1 MTQREGTSFKTL
13 PPVWVQTLQ
22 EDTAAG
28 GGMADALG
36 RTVLH
41 RDRYGRVWGLG
52 DRKSPTAKTPALVL
66 MHDDP
71 LLPVDY
77 APFSSTS
84 STSLPSVLSITARGA
99 FCPPD
104 FNDEGPV
111 YSVNVGHVLPPS
123 LEDANA
129 GEAQGTSALL
139 PVSWQRMNHD
149 ESLTD
154 PLLAPEIVVLTDAVQ
169 LASQPGKLPTAVMTL
184 KHRFPGALLWTPG
197 LGGPDNLSVL
207 VSMGVDLFDL
217 ARCREASANHV
228 LLTAWGPRL
237 PLEHEATT
245 VEAQAYHMVKA
256 IDEVR
261 AAVMAGSLRPLAVQQ
276 SQSSPRLVEHLRRHQ
291 ELVAQQEGVLASHM
305 PATAEFP
312 CFSPNALN
320 DPLVVDWERFMTE
333 EYEAP
338 SPVSD
343 VMILLPCSARKPYRL
358 SKSHSQFLRAIAF
371 TGCHEVMMTSPLGLV
386 PRDLEDA
393 WPAANYDVPVTGDW
407 SSDELDRV
415 RTMLTALVQ
424 RVGYKEIIN
433 HTTMDLSFL
442 SVKVVNTRQDQGSTN
457 FDALA
462 RLSAAVKDARE
473 RYELRNQKNNLR
485 LKEHFKSLAR
495 KVTGTDSWCSDLV
508 VRGKVPRWRLELN
521 GTQMAVWSIDRN
533 GFSFSRAAVDL
544 LHEHGALK
552 AVVLHDDVVWKGD
565 VFAQLVKEA
574 DPGIRRGDDLRVLQ
588 RGECIGLARASAAGW
603 EWSGTPGA
611 LAKSHQR
618 KKKS

>member
-1 MTQREGTSFKTL
+1 
-13 PPVWVQTLQ
+13 
-22 EDTAAG
+22 
-28 GGMADALG
+28 MADALG

-66 MHDDP
+66 MQDDP

-84 STSLPSVLSITARGA
+84 SASLPSVLSITSRGA
-99 FCPPD
+99 FSPPE
-104 FNDEGPV
+104 FTVEGPT

-129 GEAQGTSALL
+129 GEAQGTSSLL

-149 ESLTD
+149 GALTD
-154 PLLAPEIVVLTDAVQ
+154 PSLAPEIVVLTDAVQ
-169 LASQPGKLPTAVMTL
+169 LASQPGKLPLAVMTL

-217 ARCREASANHV
+217 ARCREASANNV
-228 LLTAWGPRL
+228 MLTAWGPRL
-237 PLEHEATT
+237 PLEHEVTSI
-245 VEAQAYHMVKA
+245 EAQAYHMVKA
-256 IDEVR
+256 LDEVR
-261 AAVMAGSLRPLAVQQ
+261 AAVMSGSLRSLTVQQ

-291 ELVAQQEGVLASHM
+291 ELAAQQEGVLASHM
-305 PATAEFP
+305 PATTEFA
-312 CFSPNALN
+312 CFSPNALR

-333 EYEAP
+333 AYEAP
-338 SPVSD
+338 LPVRT

-358 SKSHSQFLRAIAF
+358 SKSHSQFLRAIAT

-415 RTMLTALVQ
+415 RRMLTALVQ

-433 HTTMDLSFL
+433 HTDMDLSFL
-442 SVKVVNTRQDQGSTN
+442 SVNVVNTREGQGSTN

-473 RYELRNQKNNLR
+473 RYELKNQKNNLR

-495 KVTGTDSWCSDLV
+495 KVTGTDSWCEDLV
-508 VRGKVPRWRLELN
+508 VRGKLPRWRLELN
-521 GTQMAVWSIDRN
+521 GTQIAVWSIDRN
-533 GFSFSRAAVDL
+533 GFSFSRAAVEH
-544 LHEHGALK
+544 LHQHQALK
-552 AVVLHDDVVWKGD
+552 VVVLHGDVVWKGD

-574 DPGIRRGDDLRVLQ
+574 DPTIRMGDDLRILQ
-588 RGECIGLARASAAGW
+588 GGDCIGLARAVAAGW
-603 EWSGTPGA
+603 EWGGTPGT

-618 KKKS
+618 KKK

>member
-1 MTQREGTSFKTL
+1 
-13 PPVWVQTLQ
+13 
-22 EDTAAG
+22 
-28 GGMADALG
+28 MADALG

-66 MHDDP
+66 MQDDP

-84 STSLPSVLSITARGA
+84 SASLPSVLSIASRGA
-99 FCPPD
+99 FSPPE
-104 FNDEGPV
+104 FTVEGPT

-129 GEAQGTSALL
+129 GEAQGTSSLL

-149 ESLTD
+149 DALTD
-154 PLLAPEIVVLTDAVQ
+154 PSLAPEIVVLTDAVQ
-169 LASQPGKLPTAVMTL
+169 LASQPGKLPLAVMTL

-217 ARCREASANHV
+217 ARCREASANNV
-228 LLTAWGPRL
+228 MLTAWGPRL
-237 PLEHEATT
+237 PLEHEVTSI
-245 VEAQAYHMVKA
+245 EAQAYHMVKA
-256 IDEVR
+256 LDEVR
-261 AAVMAGSLRPLAVQQ
+261 AAVMSGSLRSLAVQQ

-291 ELVAQQEGVLASHM
+291 ELAAQHEGVLASHM
-305 PATAEFP
+305 PATTEFA
-312 CFSPNALN
+312 CFSPNALR

-333 EYEAP
+333 AYEAP
-338 SPVSD
+338 LPVRT

-358 SKSHSQFLRAIAF
+358 SKSHSQFLRAIAT

-415 RTMLTALVQ
+415 RRMLTALVQ

-433 HTTMDLSFL
+433 HTDMDLSFL
-442 SVKVVNTRQDQGSTN
+442 SVNVVNTREGQGSTN

-473 RYELRNQKNNLR
+473 RYELKNQKNNLR

-495 KVTGTDSWCSDLV
+495 KVTGTDSWCEDLV
-508 VRGKVPRWRLELN
+508 VRGKLPRWRLELN
-521 GTQMAVWSIDRN
+521 GTQIAVWSIDRN
-533 GFSFSRAAVDL
+533 GFSFSRAAVEH
-544 LHEHGALK
+544 LHQHQALK
-552 AVVLHDDVVWKGD
+552 VVVLHGDVVWKGD

-574 DPGIRRGDDLRVLQ
+574 DPTIRMGDDIRILQ
-588 RGECIGLARASAAGW
+588 GGDCIGLARAVAAGW
-603 EWSGTPGA
+603 EWGGTPGT

-618 KKKS
+618 KKK

>member
-1 MTQREGTSFKTL
+1 MTWRERASFKTL
-13 PPVWVQTLQ
+13 PPVEVQTLQ

-28 GGMADALG
+28 HGMADALG

-41 RDRYGRVWGLG
+41 RNRYGRVWGLG
-52 DRKSPTAKTPALVL
+52 DRKSPSAKTPALVL
-66 MHDDP
+66 MQDDP

-84 STSLPSVLSITARGA
+84 SASLPSVLSITSRGA
-99 FCPPD
+99 FCPPKFTD
-104 FNDEGPV
+104 DGPT

-129 GEAQGTSALL
+129 GEAQGTSSLL

-149 ESLTD
+149 DTLTD
-154 PLLAPEIVVLTDAVQ
+154 SSLAPEIVVLTDAVQ
-169 LASQPGKLPTAVMTL
+169 LASQPGKLPLAVMTL

-197 LGGPDNLSVL
+197 LGGPDNLGVL

-228 LLTAWGPRL
+228 MLTPWGPRL
-237 PLEHEATT
+237 PLEHEATSI
-245 VEAQAYHMVKA
+245 EAQAYHMVKA
-256 IDEVR
+256 LDEVR
-261 AAVMAGSLRPLAVQQ
+261 ASVMSGSLRSLAVQQ

-291 ELVAQQEGVLASHM
+291 ELAAQQKGVLASHM
-305 PATAEFP
+305 PATTEFA
-312 CFSPNALN
+312 CFSPNALL

-333 EYEAP
+333 AYEAP
-338 SPVSD
+338 LPVRN

-358 SKSHSQFLRAIAF
+358 SKSHSQFLRAISS

-415 RTMLTALVQ
+415 RRMLTTLVE
-424 RVGYKEIIN
+424 RIGYKEIIN
-433 HTTMDLSFL
+433 HTDLDLSFL
-442 SVKVVNTRQDQGSTN
+442 SVNIVNTRQGQGSTN

-495 KVTGTDSWCSDLV
+495 KVTGTDSWCQDVV
-508 VRGKVPRWRLELN
+508 VRGKLPRWRLEVN

-544 LHEHGALK
+544 LHQHQALK

-565 VFAQLVKEA
+565 VFAQLVKQA
-574 DPGIRRGDDLRVLQ
+574 DPSIRMGDDLRVLQ
-588 RGECIGLARASAAGW
+588 GGDCIGLARAVAAGW
-603 EWSGTPGA
+603 EWGGTPGT

-618 KKKS
+618 KKK

>member
-1 MTQREGTSFKTL
+1 
-13 PPVWVQTLQ
+13 
-22 EDTAAG
+22 
-28 GGMADALG
+28 MADALG

-52 DRKSPTAKTPALVL
+52 DRKAPTATTPALVL
-66 MHDDP
+66 MADDP
-71 LLPVDY
+71 ALPVDY
-77 APFSSTS
+77 APFSSAS
-84 STSLPSVLSITARGA
+84 STSLPSVLSITSRGA
-99 FCPPD
+99 FCPPE
-104 FNDEGPV
+104 FMANGPT

-129 GEAQGTSALL
+129 GEAQGTSSLL

-149 ESLTD
+149 DSLTD
-154 PLLAPEIVVLTDAVQ
+154 PSLSPEIVVLTDAVQ

-217 ARCREASANHV
+217 ARCREASANGV
-228 LLTAWGPRL
+228 VLTAWGPRL
-237 PLEHEATT
+237 PLEHEATS

-256 IDEVR
+256 LDEVR
-261 AAVMAGSLRPLAVQQ
+261 AAVMTGSLRTLAVQQ

-291 ELVAQQEGVLASHM
+291 ELVAEQKGVLASHM
-305 PATAEFP
+305 PASTEFA
-312 CFSPNALN
+312 CFSSNALT

-333 EYEAP
+333 DYEAP
-338 SPVSD
+338 APVRN

-358 SKSHSQFLRAIAF
+358 SKSHAQFLRAIAS

-386 PRDLEDA
+386 PRDLEDV

-407 SSDELDRV
+407 SSDELGRV
-415 RTMLTALVQ
+415 RRMLTALVQ
-424 RVGYKEIIN
+424 RVGYSEIIN
-433 HTTMDLSFL
+433 HTDMDLSFL
-442 SVKVVNTRQDQGSTN
+442 SVDVVNTRQGQGSTN

-462 RLSAAVKDARE
+462 RLGAAVKDARE
-473 RYELRNQKNNLR
+473 RYDLKNQKNNLR
-485 LKEHFKSLAR
+485 LKEHFKSIAR
-495 KVTGTDSWCSDLV
+495 KVTGTDAWCEALV
-508 VRGKVPRWRLELN
+508 VRGKLPRWRLELD

-544 LHEHGALK
+544 LHHHQALK
-552 AVVLHDDVVWKGD
+552 AVVLREDVVWKGD
-565 VFAQLVKEA
+565 VFAQLVKKA
-574 DPGIRRGDDLRVLQ
+574 DPTIRMGDDLRVLQ
-588 RGECIGLARASAAGW
+588 GGECIGLARAVAAGW
-603 EWSGTPGA
+603 EWAGTPGT

>member
-1 MTQREGTSFKTL
+1 
-13 PPVWVQTLQ
+13 
-22 EDTAAG
+22 
-28 GGMADALG
+28 MADALG

-66 MHDDP
+66 MQDDP

-84 STSLPSVLSITARGA
+84 SASLPSVLSITSRGA
-99 FCPPD
+99 FSPPE
-104 FNDEGPV
+104 FTVEGPT

-129 GEAQGTSALL
+129 GEAQGTSSLL

-149 ESLTD
+149 DALTD
-154 PLLAPEIVVLTDAVQ
+154 PSLAPEIVVLTDAVQ
-169 LASQPGKLPTAVMTL
+169 LASQPGKLPLAVMTL

-217 ARCREASANHV
+217 ARCREASANDV
-228 LLTAWGPRL
+228 MLTAWGPRL
-237 PLEHEATT
+237 PLGHEVTSI
-245 VEAQAYHMVKA
+245 EAQAYHMVKA
-256 IDEVR
+256 LDEVR
-261 AAVMAGSLRPLAVQQ
+261 AAVMSGSLRSLTVQQ

-291 ELVAQQEGVLASHM
+291 ELAAQQEGVLASHM
-305 PATAEFP
+305 PATTEFA
-312 CFSPNALN
+312 CFSPNALR

-333 EYEAP
+333 AYEAP
-338 SPVSD
+338 LPVRT

-358 SKSHSQFLRAIAF
+358 SKSHSQFLRAIAT

-415 RTMLTALVQ
+415 RRMLTALVQ

-433 HTTMDLSFL
+433 HTDMDLSFL
-442 SVKVVNTRQDQGSTN
+442 SVNVVNTREGQGSTN

-473 RYELRNQKNNLR
+473 RYELKNQKNNLR

-495 KVTGTDSWCSDLV
+495 KVTGTDSWCEDLV
-508 VRGKVPRWRLELN
+508 VRGKLPRWRLELN
-521 GTQMAVWSIDRN
+521 GTQIAVWSIDRN
-533 GFSFSRAAVDL
+533 GFSFSRAAVEH
-544 LHEHGALK
+544 LHQHQALK
-552 AVVLHDDVVWKGD
+552 VVVLHGDVVWKGD

-574 DPGIRRGDDLRVLQ
+574 DPTIRMGDDIRILQ
-588 RGECIGLARASAAGW
+588 GGDCIGLARAVAAGW
-603 EWSGTPGA
+603 EWGGTPGT

-618 KKKS
+618 KKK

>member
-1 MTQREGTSFKTL
+1 
-13 PPVWVQTLQ
+13 
-22 EDTAAG
+22 
-28 GGMADALG
+28 MADALG

-66 MHDDP
+66 MQDDP

-84 STSLPSVLSITARGA
+84 SASLPSVLSITSRGA
-99 FCPPD
+99 FSPPE
-104 FNDEGPV
+104 FTVEGPT

-129 GEAQGTSALL
+129 GEAQGTSSLL

-149 ESLTD
+149 DALTD
-154 PLLAPEIVVLTDAVQ
+154 PSLAPEIVVLTDAVQ
-169 LASQPGKLPTAVMTL
+169 LASQPGKLPLAVMTL

-217 ARCREASANHV
+217 ARCREASANNV
-228 LLTAWGPRL
+228 MLTAWGPRL
-237 PLEHEATT
+237 PLEHEVTSI
-245 VEAQAYHMVKA
+245 EAQAYHMVKA
-256 IDEVR
+256 LDEVR
-261 AAVMAGSLRPLAVQQ
+261 AAVMSGSLRSLTVQQ

-291 ELVAQQEGVLASHM
+291 ELAAQQEGVLASHM
-305 PATAEFP
+305 PATTEFA
-312 CFSPNALN
+312 CFSPNALR

-333 EYEAP
+333 AYEAP
-338 SPVSD
+338 LPVRT

-358 SKSHSQFLRAIAF
+358 SKSHSQFLRAIAT

-415 RTMLTALVQ
+415 RRMLTALVQ

-433 HTTMDLSFL
+433 HTDMDLSFL
-442 SVKVVNTRQDQGSTN
+442 SVNVVNTREGQGSTN

-462 RLSAAVKDARE
+462 RLSAAVKDARD
-473 RYELRNQKNNLR
+473 RYELKNQKNNLR

-495 KVTGTDSWCSDLV
+495 KVTGTDSWCEDLV
-508 VRGKVPRWRLELN
+508 VRGKLPRWRLELN
-521 GTQMAVWSIDRN
+521 GTQIAVWSIDRN
-533 GFSFSRAAVDL
+533 GFSFSRAAVEH
-544 LHEHGALK
+544 LHQHQALK
-552 AVVLHDDVVWKGD
+552 VVVLHGDVVWKGD

-574 DPGIRRGDDLRVLQ
+574 DPTIRMGDDLRILQ
-588 RGECIGLARASAAGW
+588 GGDCIGLARAVAAGW
-603 EWSGTPGA
+603 EWGGTPGT

-618 KKKS
+618 KKK

>member
-1 MTQREGTSFKTL
+1 
-13 PPVWVQTLQ
+13 
-22 EDTAAG
+22 
-28 GGMADALG
+28 MADALG

-66 MHDDP
+66 MQDDP

-84 STSLPSVLSITARGA
+84 SASLPSVLSITSRGA
-99 FCPPD
+99 FSPPE
-104 FNDEGPV
+104 FTVEGPT

-129 GEAQGTSALL
+129 GEAQGTSSLL

-149 ESLTD
+149 DALTD
-154 PLLAPEIVVLTDAVQ
+154 PSLAPEIVVLTDAVQ
-169 LASQPGKLPTAVMTL
+169 LASQPGKLPLAVMTL

-217 ARCREASANHV
+217 ARCREASANNV
-228 LLTAWGPRL
+228 MLTAWGPRL
-237 PLEHEATT
+237 PLEHEVTSI
-245 VEAQAYHMVKA
+245 EAQAYHMVKA
-256 IDEVR
+256 LDEVR
-261 AAVMAGSLRPLAVQQ
+261 AAVMSGSLRSLAVQQ

-291 ELVAQQEGVLASHM
+291 ELAAQHEGVLASHM
-305 PATAEFP
+305 PATTEFA
-312 CFSPNALN
+312 CFSPNALR

-333 EYEAP
+333 AYEAP
-338 SPVSD
+338 LPVRT

-358 SKSHSQFLRAIAF
+358 SKSHSQFLRAIAT

-415 RTMLTALVQ
+415 RRMLTALVQ

-433 HTTMDLSFL
+433 HTDMDLSFL
-442 SVKVVNTRQDQGSTN
+442 SVNVVNTREGQGSTN

-473 RYELRNQKNNLR
+473 RYELKNQKNNLR

-495 KVTGTDSWCSDLV
+495 KVTGTDSWCEDLV
-508 VRGKVPRWRLELN
+508 VRGKLPRWRLELN
-521 GTQMAVWSIDRN
+521 GTQIAVWSIDRN
-533 GFSFSRAAVDL
+533 GFSFSRAAVEH
-544 LHEHGALK
+544 LHQHQALK
-552 AVVLHDDVVWKGD
+552 VVVLHGDVVWKGD

-574 DPGIRRGDDLRVLQ
+574 DPTIRMGDDLRILQ
-588 RGECIGLARASAAGW
+588 GGDCIGLARAVAAGW
-603 EWSGTPGA
+603 EWGGTPGT

-618 KKKS
+618 KKK

>member
-1 MTQREGTSFKTL
+1 
-13 PPVWVQTLQ
+13 
-22 EDTAAG
+22 
-28 GGMADALG
+28 MADALG

-66 MHDDP
+66 MQDDP

-84 STSLPSVLSITARGA
+84 SASLPSVLSITSRGA
-99 FCPPD
+99 FSPPE
-104 FNDEGPV
+104 FTVEGPT

-129 GEAQGTSALL
+129 GEAQGTSSLL

-149 ESLTD
+149 DALTD
-154 PLLAPEIVVLTDAVQ
+154 PSLAPEIVVLTDAVQ
-169 LASQPGKLPTAVMTL
+169 LASQPGKLPLAVMTL

-217 ARCREASANHV
+217 ARCREASANNV
-228 LLTAWGPRL
+228 MLTAWGPRL
-237 PLEHEATT
+237 PLEHEVTSI
-245 VEAQAYHMVKA
+245 EAQAYHMVKA
-256 IDEVR
+256 LDEVR
-261 AAVMAGSLRPLAVQQ
+261 AAVMSGSLRSLTVQQ

-291 ELVAQQEGVLASHM
+291 ELAAQQEGVLASHM
-305 PATAEFP
+305 PATTEFA
-312 CFSPNALN
+312 CFSPNALR

-333 EYEAP
+333 AYEAP
-338 SPVSD
+338 LPVRT

-358 SKSHSQFLRAIAF
+358 SKSHSQFLRAIAT

-415 RTMLTALVQ
+415 RRMLTALVQ

-433 HTTMDLSFL
+433 HTDMDLSFL
-442 SVKVVNTRQDQGSTN
+442 SVNVVNTREGQGSTN

-473 RYELRNQKNNLR
+473 RYELKNQKNNLR

-495 KVTGTDSWCSDLV
+495 KVTGTDSWCEDLV
-508 VRGKVPRWRLELN
+508 VRGKLPRWRLELN
-521 GTQMAVWSIDRN
+521 GTQIAVWSIDRN
-533 GFSFSRAAVDL
+533 GFSFSRAAVEH
-544 LHEHGALK
+544 LHQHQALK
-552 AVVLHDDVVWKGD
+552 VVVLHGDVVWKGD

-574 DPGIRRGDDLRVLQ
+574 DPTIRMGDDLRILQ
-588 RGECIGLARASAAGW
+588 GGDCIGLARAVAAGW
-603 EWSGTPGA
+603 EWGGTPGT

-618 KKKS
+618 KKK

>member
-1 MTQREGTSFKTL
+1 MTWRERASFKTL
-13 PPVWVQTLQ
+13 PPVEVQTLQ

-28 GGMADALG
+28 HGMADALG

-52 DRKSPTAKTPALVL
+52 DRKSPSAKTPALVL
-66 MHDDP
+66 MQDDP

-84 STSLPSVLSITARGA
+84 SASLPSVLSITSRGA
-99 FCPPD
+99 FCPPKFTD
-104 FNDEGPV
+104 DGPT

-129 GEAQGTSALL
+129 GEAQGTSSLL

-149 ESLTD
+149 DTLTD
-154 PLLAPEIVVLTDAVQ
+154 SSLAPEIVVLTDAVQ
-169 LASQPGKLPTAVMTL
+169 LASQPGKLPLAVMTL

-197 LGGPDNLSVL
+197 LGGPDNLGVL

-228 LLTAWGPRL
+228 MLTPWGPRL
-237 PLEHEATT
+237 PLEHEATSI
-245 VEAQAYHMVKA
+245 EAQAYHMVKA
-256 IDEVR
+256 LDEVR
-261 AAVMAGSLRPLAVQQ
+261 ASVMSGSLRSLAVQQ

-291 ELVAQQEGVLASHM
+291 ELAAQQKGVLASHM
-305 PATAEFP
+305 PATTEFA
-312 CFSPNALN
+312 CFSPNALL

-333 EYEAP
+333 AYEAP
-338 SPVSD
+338 LPVRN

-358 SKSHSQFLRAIAF
+358 SKSHSQFLRAISS

-415 RTMLTALVQ
+415 RRMLTTLVE
-424 RVGYKEIIN
+424 RIGYKEIIN
-433 HTTMDLSFL
+433 HTDLDLSFL
-442 SVKVVNTRQDQGSTN
+442 SVNIVNTRQGQGSTN

-495 KVTGTDSWCSDLV
+495 KVTGTDSWCQDVV
-508 VRGKVPRWRLELN
+508 VRGKLPRWRLEVN

-544 LHEHGALK
+544 LHQHQALK

-565 VFAQLVKEA
+565 VFAQLVKQA
-574 DPGIRRGDDLRVLQ
+574 DPSIRMGDDLRVLQ
-588 RGECIGLARASAAGW
+588 GGDCIGLARAVAAGW
-603 EWSGTPGA
+603 EWGGTPGT

-618 KKKS
+618 KKK

>member
-1 MTQREGTSFKTL
+1 
-13 PPVWVQTLQ
+13 
-22 EDTAAG
+22 
-28 GGMADALG
+28 MADALG

-41 RDRYGRVWGLG
+41 RDRYGRMWGLG
-52 DRKSPTAKTPALVL
+52 DRKSPSAKTPALVL
-66 MHDDP
+66 MADDP
-71 LLPVDY
+71 VLPLDY
-77 APFSSTS
+77 APFSSAS
-84 STSLPSVLSITARGA
+84 STSLPSVLSITSRGA
-99 FCPPD
+99 FCPPE
-104 FNDEGPV
+104 FKANGPS

-129 GEAQGTSALL
+129 GEAQGTSSLL

-149 ESLTD
+149 DSLTD
-154 PLLAPEIVVLTDAVQ
+154 PSLSPEIVVLTDAVQ
-169 LASQPGKLPTAVMTL
+169 LASQPGKLPTAVLTL

-217 ARCREASANHV
+217 ARCREASANGV
-228 LLTAWGPRL
+228 VLTAWGPRL
-237 PLEHEATT
+237 PMDHEATS

-256 IDEVR
+256 LDEVR
-261 AAVMAGSLRPLAVQQ
+261 AAVMSGSLRTLAVQQ

-291 ELVAQQEGVLASHM
+291 ELVAQKAGVVASHM
-305 PATAEFP
+305 PATTEFA
-312 CFSPNALN
+312 CFSSNALT

-333 EYEAP
+333 DYEAP
-338 SPVSD
+338 APVRN

-358 SKSHSQFLRAIAF
+358 SKSHGQFLRAIGS

-386 PRDLEDA
+386 PRDLEDV

-407 SSDELDRV
+407 SSDELGRV
-415 RTMLTALVQ
+415 HRMLTALVQ

-433 HTTMDLSFL
+433 HTDMDVSFL
-442 SVKVVNTRQDQGSTN
+442 SVDVVNTRQGQGSTN

-462 RLSAAVKDARE
+462 RLSAAVIDARE
-473 RYELRNQKNNLR
+473 RYDLKNQKNNLR
-485 LKEHFKSLAR
+485 LKEHFKSIAR
-495 KVTGTDSWCSDLV
+495 KVTGNDAWCENLV
-508 VRGKVPRWRLELN
+508 VRGKLPRWRLELE

-533 GFSFSRAAVDL
+533 GFSFSRAAVDH
-544 LHEHGALK
+544 LHQHQALK
-552 AVVLHDDVVWKGD
+552 VVVLREDVVWKGD

-574 DPGIRRGDDLRVLQ
+574 DPTIRMGDDLRVLQ
-588 RGECIGLARASAAGW
+588 GGECIGLARAVAAGW
-603 EWSGTPGA
+603 EWAGTPGT

>member
-1 MTQREGTSFKTL
+1 
-13 PPVWVQTLQ
+13 
-22 EDTAAG
+22 
-28 GGMADALG
+28 MADALG
-36 RTVLH
+36 RTVMH

-52 DRKSPTAKTPALVL
+52 DRKAPASQTPGLVL
-66 MHDDP
+66 MEDDP
-71 LLPVDY
+71 SLPLAY
-77 APFSSTS
+77 APFISSTTDALPAVLRM
-84 STSLPSVLSITARGA
+84 TSRGA
-99 FCPPD
+99 FVPPE
-104 FNDEGPV
+104 FASKGPT
-111 YSVNVGHVLPPS
+111 YEVNVGHVLPPS

-129 GEAQGTSALL
+129 GEAQGTSNLL

-149 ESLTD
+149 DTLTN
-154 PLLAPEIVVLTDAVQ
+154 PMLAPEIVVLTDAVQ

-197 LGGPDNLSVL
+197 LGGPDNLGVL

-217 ARCREASANHV
+217 ARCREAAANGV
-228 LLTAWGPRL
+228 LLTSWGPRL
-237 PLEHEATT
+237 PLEHEATS

-256 IDEVR
+256 MDEVR
-261 AAVMAGSLRPLAVQQ
+261 AAVNSGTLRSLAVRQ

-291 ELVAQQEGVLASHM
+291 ELAAKHRGNLASHM
-305 PATAEFP
+305 PAATEFP

-320 DPLVVDWERFMTE
+320 DPLVVDWERFIVE
-333 EYEAP
+333 HYETP
-338 SPVSD
+338 QPVRD

-358 SKSHSQFLRAIAF
+358 SKSHGQFLRTIAS

-407 SSDELDRV
+407 TADELGRV
-415 RTMLTALVQ
+415 RRMLTSLVG
-424 RVGYKEIIN
+424 RIGYQAIIN
-433 HTTMDLSFL
+433 HTDLDLSFL
-442 SVKVVNTRQDQGSTN
+442 SVEVIDTRGGQGSTN
-457 FDALA
+457 FDALN
-462 RLSAAVKDARE
+462 RLGAAVKDARE
-473 RYELRNQKNNLR
+473 RFGLKNQKNNLR
-485 LKEHFKSLAR
+485 LKEHFKSIAR
-495 KVTGTDSWCSDLV
+495 KVTGTDAWCTDLV
-508 VRGKVPRWRLELN
+508 VRGKLPRWRLELN

-533 GFSFSRAAVDL
+533 GFSFSRAAIDL

-574 DPGIRRGDDLRVLQ
+574 DPSIRSGDDLRVLQ
-588 RGECIGLARASAAGW
+588 DGRCIGLARAVAAGW
-603 EWSGTPGA
+603 EWNGTPGT

>member
-1 MTQREGTSFKTL
+1 
-13 PPVWVQTLQ
+13 
-22 EDTAAG
+22 
-28 GGMADALG
+28 MADALG

-41 RDRYGRVWGLG
+41 RDRYGRMWGLG
-52 DRKSPTAKTPALVL
+52 DRKSPSAKTPALVL
-66 MHDDP
+66 MADDP
-71 LLPVDY
+71 VLPVDY
-77 APFSSTS
+77 APFSSAS
-84 STSLPSVLSITARGA
+84 STSLPSVLSISSRGA
-99 FCPPD
+99 FCPPE
-104 FNDEGPV
+104 FKANGPT

-129 GEAQGTSALL
+129 GEAQGTSSLL

-149 ESLTD
+149 DSLTD
-154 PLLAPEIVVLTDAVQ
+154 PSLSPEIVVLTDAVQ

-217 ARCREASANHV
+217 ARCREASANGV

-237 PLEHEATT
+237 PLDHEATS
-245 VEAQAYHMVKA
+245 VEAQAYHMLKA
-256 IDEVR
+256 LDEVR
-261 AAVMAGSLRPLAVQQ
+261 AAVMTGSLRTLAVQQ

-291 ELVAQQEGVLASHM
+291 ELTAEKEGVLASHM
-305 PATAEFP
+305 PATTEFA
-312 CFSPNALN
+312 CFSSNALT

-333 EYEAP
+333 DYEAP
-338 SPVSD
+338 APVRN

-358 SKSHSQFLRAIAF
+358 SKSHGQFLRAIGS

-386 PRDLEDA
+386 PRDLEDV

-407 SSDELDRV
+407 SSDELGRV
-415 RTMLTALVQ
+415 RRMLTALVQ

-433 HTTMDLSFL
+433 HTDMDLSFL
-442 SVKVVNTRQDQGSTN
+442 SVDVVSTRQGQGSTN

-473 RYELRNQKNNLR
+473 RYDLKNQKNNLR
-485 LKEHFKSLAR
+485 LKEHFKSIAR
-495 KVTGTDSWCSDLV
+495 KVTGNDSWCENLV
-508 VRGKVPRWRLELN
+508 VRGKLPRWRLELD

-544 LHEHGALK
+544 LHHHQALK
-552 AVVLHDDVVWKGD
+552 AVVLREDVVWKGD
-565 VFAQLVKEA
+565 VFAQLVEKA
-574 DPGIRRGDDLRVLQ
+574 DPTIRMGDDLRVLQ
-588 RGECIGLARASAAGW
+588 GGECIGLARAVAAGW
-603 EWSGTPGA
+603 EWAGTPGT